1 MASEFTVESCVRWYH
16 VYQLRW
22 TAVIGEV
29 LSCRREPGNASD
41 PFAVAKG
48 KLLGTSRASIHVFVT
63 YYYVTVDHC
72 RAL

>member
-1 MASEFTVESCVRWYH
+1 MASDFTVESCVRGYH
-16 VYQLRW
+16 VYRERW

-41 PFAVAKG
+41 PFAVGVMKEREIVG
-48 KLLGTSRASIHVFVT
+48 HVPRF
-63 YYYVTVDHC
+63 YSCICRVDHC